1 MSKCS
6 AAVVNQLGNNG
17 FQLHTQA
24 RFIERPKRRPLSIG
38 ASSNASSE
46 KFFKARPMPKF
57 YQHSSPNNQVLLNDK
72 KLTVVQSFDLETEK
86 RSLSRYN
93 SKHQVKSSNFYDE
106 DKENRVNKKPVKR
119 AMVEVSGSGKNSK

>member
-1 MSKCS
+1 
-6 AAVVNQLGNNG
+6 
-17 FQLHTQA
+17 
-24 RFIERPKRRPLSIG
+24 
-38 ASSNASSE
+38 
-46 KFFKARPMPKF
+46 MPKF

-93 SKHQVKSSNFYDE
+93 SKHQEKSSNFYDE

>member
-1 MSKCS
+1 
-6 AAVVNQLGNNG
+6 
-17 FQLHTQA
+17 
-24 RFIERPKRRPLSIG
+24 
-38 ASSNASSE
+38 
-46 KFFKARPMPKF
+46 MPKF

-106 DKENRVNKKPVKR
+106 DKENRVNKTPVKR
-119 AMVEVSGSGKNSK
+119 TMVKVGGTGKNSK